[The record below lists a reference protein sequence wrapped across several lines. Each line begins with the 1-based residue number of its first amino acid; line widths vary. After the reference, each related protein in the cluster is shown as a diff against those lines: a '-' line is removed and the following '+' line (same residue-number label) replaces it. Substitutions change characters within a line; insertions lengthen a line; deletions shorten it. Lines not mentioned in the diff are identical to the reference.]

1 MHLRCVKDEL
11 LPPSPS
17 GVPPKNS
24 SCMIDALFLHHSKRG
39 VYYPKGG
46 ASEIPYHIIQ
56 VLEKHGG
63 RVMVN
68 APVSSILVNSKR
80 EAYGK

>member
-1 MHLRCVKDEL
+1 
-11 LPPSPS
+11 
-17 GVPPKNS
+17 
-24 SCMIDALFLHHSKRG
+24 MIDALLHHSKRG

-63 RVMVN
+63 KVLVN
-68 APVSSILVNSKR
+68 APVSSILVDKLN
-80 EAYGK
+80 AYGEFLYMS